1 MSFCDKDF
9 ILKKE
14 KDERRIILNLI
25 IILQFIYLQKEF

>member
-9 ILKKE
+9 ILKKG